1 VLFFVY
7 GPRLVSFEKI
17 PKGIPCWFGRQN
29 ASRSL
34 REFVKVERK
43 GAYTADPFSRVQI
56 HRSIT
61 RRRLDKRLSLVAEC
75 AGTSPPN
82 GWAQTIRRALGM
94 SGSELSKRLG
104 VSYARV
110 GQLERGEVDGSIGLS
125 TLRRVAQALNCE
137 LLYVFVP
144 NEPLEDMVRR
154 QARQKAAEEVAVALR
169 VDGERPEDQAR
180 VATLLGELLD
190 ARALELVD
198 MPGLWR
204 ERASRP
210 AEPVPPGS

>member
-1 VLFFVY
+1 MAIALSVSRNSERHSL
-7 GPRLVSFEKI
+7 LVWKD
-17 PKGIPCWFGRQN
+17 

-34 REFVKVERK
+34 REFVKLERK
-43 GAYTADPFSRVQI
+43 RAYTADPFSRVQI

-61 RRRLDKRLSLVAEC
+61 RRHLDKRLSRVAEC

-154 QARQKAAEEVAVALR
+154 QARRKAAEEVALR
-169 VDGERPEDQAR
+169 VDDERPEDQAM

-198 MPGLWR
+198 TPRLWG
-204 ERASRP
+204 ESASRS
-210 AEPVPPGS
+210 AEPAPPGS